1 MVAHLARFGLLLYY
15 TPLIFKYEYVVLFFF
30 FFLFFFSFM
39 SMLAISERLKFVVAL

>member
-30 FFLFFFSFM
+30 FSFLLFLYVDVGNFG
-39 SMLAISERLKFVVAL
+39 ET

>member
-30 FFLFFFSFM
+30 FLFFFSFM

>member
-15 TPLIFKYEYVVLFFF
+15 TPLIFKYEYVVLFF
-30 FFLFFFSFM
+30 LFFFSFM